1 MTVFIDNTDDK
12 LCIKGIEKFF
22 SRFNLKTKVVKIDYS
37 EYRLYL
43 KFTPF
48 QHIIAIPFIIDRN
61 AIIFSTE
68 DFLTVSL
75 FLTTKLGHN

>member
-1 MTVFIDNTDDK
+1 MTVLIDNTDDK
-12 LCIKGIEKFF
+12 LCIKEIKRFF
-22 SRFNLKTKVVKIDYS
+22 LKSNLKAEVVKIDYR

-48 QHIIAIPFIIDRN
+48 QQIMAIPFIISRN

-75 FLTTKLGHN
+75 FLTTKSGHN